1 MNGWTGKML
10 RVNLTT
16 QTATIE
22 SSEKYQKYI
31 GGKGMATRIIYDEV
45 PMKTEPTAPESKFV
59 FAVGPNTGSSAPCS
73 GRTTISFLSPFTKFN
88 SIVDAHMG
96 GDTGVMMKACGLD
109 AMIVEGE
116 SAAPVYVYINDDT
129 VEFRDASHLWGKGTY
144 DTTAQI
150 NRETVQGVNV
160 VAIGPAGENLVNLSC
175 VMTEN
180 HCGGGGLGK
189 LFGAKKL
196 KALAFYGTKTT
207 HIADP
212 KKVLELNNYVIS
224 DLMGSN
230 NNHVVPTVPQSWAEY
245 DNKSTR
251 WTGHPGLTWGAAEGG
266 PVDTGESAPGQPT
279 LIGYRCQKAVKDHG
293 AVAEKYT
300 VKMTG
305 CAMCPIRCY
314 GSVYI
319 PQMEEKLGV
328 VGSFSN
334 TCGGNRGL
342 QTIMNSTSPDMDVE
356 GDGKLMDRVY
366 CGIIKDDMGLW
377 DNYFELDATLKYFMK
392 DDNKLMKQI
401 LTEEEYN
408 AIDWDKRNNGDVTF
422 VKDIMDCLIN
432 PKHTMYNLAQG
443 AYYVDQKY
451 HDILGDDYLHCA
463 DMALWGP
470 LGGKRHHGNE
480 CDAQVGQLTNIIYNR
495 DGMCHTITNVVN
507 SGLPYGVNKP
517 LLEEL
522 FGEGCLDAT
531 KNYTPMN
538 ESKAR
543 FAKFGVMRQVLHDS
557 FTLCNWVW
565 PMTVSPRKERGY
577 RGDLTVEAQYMAA
590 VTGDDSW
597 NVETLDHATERIIQL
612 HRAMTVMSAG
622 TTDMRNNHDVIS
634 NFIFDMDPDKQPFTP
649 GTIKLERED
658 WQKALTMFY
667 QQFGWDPTT
676 GAPTRETLEK
686 FDLKD
691 VADDLEALNL
701 LP

>member
-1 MNGWTGKML
+1 
-10 RVNLTT
+10 
-16 QTATIE
+16 
-22 SSEKYQKYI
+22 
-31 GGKGMATRIIYDEV
+31 
-45 PMKTEPTAPESKFV
+45 
-59 FAVGPNTGSSAPCS
+59 
-73 GRTTISFLSPFTKFN
+73 
-88 SIVDAHMG
+88 
-96 GDTGVMMKACGLD
+96 
-109 AMIVEGE
+109 
-116 SAAPVYVYINDDT
+116 
-129 VEFRDASHLWGKGTY
+129 
-144 DTTAQI
+144 
-150 NRETVQGVNV
+150 
-160 VAIGPAGENLVNLSC
+160 
-175 VMTEN
+175 
-180 HCGGGGLGK
+180 
-189 LFGAKKL
+189 
-196 KALAFYGTKTT
+196 
-207 HIADP
+207 
-212 KKVLELNNYVIS
+212 
-224 DLMGSN
+224 
-230 NNHVVPTVPQSWAEY
+230 
-245 DNKSTR
+245 
-251 WTGHPGLTWGAAEGG
+251 
-266 PVDTGESAPGQPT
+266 
-279 LIGYRCQKAVKDHG
+279 
-293 AVAEKYT
+293 
-300 VKMTG
+300 
-305 CAMCPIRCY
+305 
-314 GSVYI
+314 
-319 PQMEEKLGV
+319 
-328 VGSFSN
+328 
-334 TCGGNRGL
+334 
-342 QTIMNSTSPDMDVE
+342 
-356 GDGKLMDRVY
+356 
-366 CGIIKDDMGLW
+366 
-377 DNYFELDATLKYFMK
+377 MK

-463 DMALWGP
+463 DLALWGP

-649 GTIKLERED
+649 GTVKLERED

-686 FDLKD
+686 FARRK
-691 VADDLEALNL
+691 AAF
-701 LP
+701 LPVR